1 MAELTR
7 TAVVYARLNS
17 TTLKTFI
24 EVEEKYK
31 EILSYLVE
39 YAVDRKIK
47 SHIRLRLD
55 NYEILTKKYP
65 QLPTHYIY
73 TACQDATDRA
83 KSFLKRKEEGRA
95 YTDYPEVRN
104 VTIWLDDVLWKMKGY
119 TRLRIST
126 HKGRIELEIEP
137 HKQFWKYVNG
147 GWVLSSGSKIKI
159 DRRNKRLLIYLTFT
173 KEVQEYKPTTFIS
186 VDVNENNVTALID
199 GKAYLFQTDMGKTVQ
214 GYYYRRKSIQERYDK
229 RFGVKSR
236 EKNKVMKKLKERK
249 KKNDT
254 RYKNANILVREA
266 KKRKAGI
273 VSEDLGENVAN
284 EMLKHIRD
292 KELRHRIY
300 QASFNGTQKAIEEKA
315 KEQGVPVYRVDPRY
329 TSKLCPIHHV
339 EINYGK
345 DRHGVCKVGGE
356 IWHRDVVAVYNI
368 LSRLGDGSTAPS
380 PGEDKLNLNVSPVP
394 LGMKA
399 THDPIVIEKKL
410 WARRKSLEEMKIE
423 KLRNNL
429 KHHKKAKNTL

>member
-7 TAVVYARLNS
+7 TVIVTASLNS

-31 EILSYLVE
+31 EILSYLVK
-39 YAVDRKIK
+39 YAVDKKIK
-47 SHIRLRLD
+47 SHVRLRMD
-55 NYEILTKKYP
+55 NYKVLTTKYP
-65 QLPTHYIY
+65 QLPVHYIY
-73 TACQDATDRA
+73 TASQDATARA
-83 KSFLKRKEEGRA
+83 KSFLKKKEEGKA
-95 YTDYPEVRN
+95 YTEHPEVRN
-104 VTIWLDDVLWKMKGY
+104 VSIWLDDVLWKMKGY
-119 TRLRIST
+119 TTLSIST

-137 HKQFWKYVNG
+137 HKQFWKYVNS

-159 DRRNKRLLIYLTFT
+159 DKRNKRLLIYLTFT
-173 KEVQEYKPTTFIS
+173 KEVEEYKPASFIS
-186 VDVNENNVTALID
+186 VDVNENNITALIG

-236 EKNKVMKKLKERK
+236 EKNKVMKKLKEGK
-249 KKNDT
+249 KKKDT
-254 RYKNANILVREA
+254 KYKNANILVNEA
-266 KKRKAGI
+266 KERQEGI
-273 VSEDLGENVAN
+273 VLEDLGENVAN
-284 EMLKHIRD
+284 EMLKHIKD

-329 TSKLCPIHHV
+329 TSKLCPIHHYP
-339 EINYGK
+339 INYGK

-356 IWHRDVVAVYNI
+356 VWHRDVVAVYNI

-380 PGEDKLNLNVSPVP
+380 LGENKLNLHVSPVP

-410 WARRKSLEEMKIE
+410 WARRKSLEQMKIE
-423 KLRNNL
+423 RLTNIP
-429 KHHKKAKNTL
+429 KHHKVTKITL

>member
-1 MAELTR
+1 MVELTR
-7 TAVVYARLNS
+7 TVIVSARLDS
-17 TTLKTFI
+17 ITLQTFI

-31 EILSYLVE
+31 EMLSYLVK
-39 YAVDRKIK
+39 YAVDKKIK
-47 SHIRLRLD
+47 SHVRLRLD
-55 NYEILTKKYP
+55 NYEVLTTKYP
-65 QLPTHYIY
+65 QLPVHYIY
-73 TACQDATDRA
+73 TASQDATARA
-83 KSFLKRKEEGRA
+83 KSFLKKKEEGRA

-126 HKGRIELEIEP
+126 HKGRVELEIDP
-137 HKQFWKYVNG
+137 HKQYWKYVNS

-159 DRRNKRLLIYLTFT
+159 DRRNKRLLIYLTFS
-173 KEVQEYKPTTFIS
+173 KEVEEYKPTSFIS
-186 VDVNENNVTALID
+186 VDVNENNLTALID

-229 RFGVKSR
+229 KFGVKSR

-249 KKNDT
+249 KKKDIK
-254 RYKNANILVREA
+254 YKNANILVGEA
-266 KKRKAGI
+266 KKRKEGI
-273 VSEDLGENVAN
+273 VLEDLEENVGN

-315 KEQGVPVYRVDPRY
+315 KEQGVPVYYVDPRY
-329 TSKLCPIHHV
+329 TSKLCPIHRV

-356 IWHRDVVAVYNI
+356 VWHRDVAAVYNI

-380 PGEDKLNLNVSPVP
+380 LGESKFNLHVSPVP

-399 THDPIVIEKKL
+399 THDPIVIKKKL
-410 WARRKSLEEMKIE
+410 WGRRKSLEQMKLEMLESIS
-423 KLRNNL
+423 N
-429 KHHKKAKNTL
+429 HHKANKIAL

>member
-1 MAELTR
+1 MVTVTR
-7 TAVVYARLNS
+7 TVIVTAKLNS
-17 TTLKTFI
+17 TILRIFT

-31 EILSYLVE
+31 EMLSYLVR
-39 YAVDRKIK
+39 YAIDRKIK
-47 SHIRLRLD
+47 SHVCLRLD
-55 NYEILTKKYP
+55 NYKDLTKKYP
-65 QLPTHYIY
+65 QMPVHYIY
-73 TACQDATDRA
+73 TASQDATTRV
-83 KSFLKRKEEGRA
+83 KSFMKKKEEGRV

-104 VTIWLDDVLWKMKGY
+104 VSIWLDDHLWNLKGY

-137 HKQFWKYVNG
+137 HKQYWKYVNS
-147 GWVLSSGSKIKI
+147 GWVLSSGCRIKI

-173 KEVQEYKPTTFIS
+173 KEVEEYKPTSFIS
-186 VDVNENNVTALID
+186 VDVNENNITALID
-199 GKAYLFQTDMGKTVQ
+199 GKAYLFETDMGKTVQ

-229 RFGVKSR
+229 TFGAKSR
-236 EKNKVMKKLKERK
+236 EKNKVMKKLKEGEK
-249 KKNDT
+249 KKDT
-254 RYKNANILVREA
+254 KYKNANILVREA
-266 KKRKAGI
+266 KKRQEGI
-273 VSEDLGENVAN
+273 VLEDLGENVAN

-315 KEQGVPVYRVDPRY
+315 KEEGVPVYRVDPRY

-339 EINYGK
+339 EIEYGK
-345 DRHGVCKVGGE
+345 DRHGVCKAGGE

-380 PGEDKLNLNVSPVP
+380 LGEDKLNLHVSPVP

-410 WARRKSLEEMKIE
+410 WARWKSLEEMKLE

-429 KHHKKAKNTL
+429 KHPKKAKITL

>member
-1 MAELTR
+1 MVTVSR
-7 TAVVYARLNS
+7 TVVVYTRLNS
-17 TTLKTFI
+17 TTLRIFT
-24 EVEEKYK
+24 EVEEKYR
-31 EILSYLVE
+31 EMLIYLVK

-47 SHIRLRLD
+47 SHVRLRLD
-55 NYEILTKKYP
+55 NYEVSTKKYP
-65 QLPTHYIY
+65 QMPVHYIY

-83 KSFLKRKEEGRA
+83 KSFLKKKEEGRT

-104 VTIWLDDVLWKMKGY
+104 VTIWLDDHLWKMKGY

-126 HKGRIELEIEP
+126 LKGRIELEIDP
-137 HKQFWKYVNG
+137 HKQYWKYVNS
-147 GWVLSSGSKIKI
+147 GWVLSSVCRIKI
-159 DRRNKRLLIYLTFT
+159 DRRNKRLLVYLTFT
-173 KEVQEYKPTTFIS
+173 KEVEEYKPLSFIS
-186 VDVNENNVTALID
+186 VDINENNLTALID
-199 GKAYLFQTDMGKTVQ
+199 GKAYLFQTDMGKTVL
-214 GYYYRRKSIQERYDK
+214 GYFYRRKSIQERYDK
-229 RFGVKSR
+229 RFGAKSR
-236 EKNKVMKKLKERK
+236 EKRKVMKKLKERK
-249 KKNDT
+249 RKNDT
-254 RYKNANILVREA
+254 KYKNANILVREA
-266 KKRKAGI
+266 KKRKEGI
-273 VSEDLGENVAN
+273 VLEDLGENVAN

-339 EINYGK
+339 EIQYGK
-345 DRHGVCKVGGE
+345 DRHGVCKIGGE

-368 LSRLGDGSTAPS
+368 LSRLGDGSNAPS
-380 PGEDKLNLNVSPVP
+380 LGESKSNLHVSPVP

-410 WARRKSLEEMKIE
+410 WARRKSLEEMKLE

-429 KHHKKAKNTL
+429 KHHKKAKITL

>member
-1 MAELTR
+1 MMELSR
-7 TAVVYARLNS
+7 TVVVYARLDS
-17 TTLKTFI
+17 ITLRIFT

-31 EILSYLVE
+31 EILTYLVE

-47 SHIRLRLD
+47 SHVRLRMD
-55 NYEILTKKYP
+55 NYKVLTSKYP
-65 QLPTHYIY
+65 QLPVHYIY

-83 KSFLKRKEEGRA
+83 KSFLKKKEEGRA

-137 HKQFWKYVNG
+137 HKQYWKYVNG

-159 DRRNKRLLIYLTFT
+159 DRRNKRLLVYLTFT
-173 KEVQEYKPTTFIS
+173 KEVEEYKPLSFIS
-186 VDVNENNVTALID
+186 VDVNENNLTALID
-199 GKAYLFQTDMGKTVQ
+199 GRAYLFETDMGKTVQ

-229 RFGVKSR
+229 KFGVKSR

-249 KKNDT
+249 KKKDT

-266 KKRKAGI
+266 KKRKEGI
-273 VSEDLGENVAN
+273 VLEDLGENVAN
-284 EMLKHIRD
+284 NMLKHIRD

-315 KEQGVPVYRVDPRY
+315 KEQGVPVYYVDPRY

-339 EINYGK
+339 EIEYGK
-345 DRHGVCKVGGE
+345 DRHGVCKAGGE

-380 PGEDKLNLNVSPVP
+380 LGESKLNLHVSPVP

-399 THDPIVIEKKL
+399 AHDPIVIEKKL
-410 WARRKSLEEMKIE
+410 WGRRKSLEQMKLERLTNIS
-423 KLRNNL
+423 N
-429 KHHKKAKNTL
+429 HHKVYKNTL

>member
-1 MAELTR
+1 MAEVTR
-7 TAVVYARLNS
+7 TVVVYARLDF

-31 EILSYLVE
+31 EMLTYLVK
-39 YAVDRKIK
+39 YAVDKKIK

-55 NYEILTKKYP
+55 NYKVLTSKYP
-65 QLPTHYIY
+65 QLPVHYIY
-73 TACQDATDRA
+73 TACQDATGRA
-83 KSFLKRKEEGRA
+83 KSFLKKKEEGRA
-95 YTDYPEVRN
+95 YTEYPEVKS
-104 VTIWLDDVLWKMKGY
+104 VSIWLDDVLWKMKGY
-119 TRLRIST
+119 TELRIST

-137 HKQFWKYVNG
+137 HKQYWKYING
-147 GWVLSSGSKIKI
+147 GWVLSSGCRIKI

-173 KEVQEYKPTTFIS
+173 KEVEEYKPDSFIS
-186 VDVNENNVTALID
+186 VDVNENNLTALIG
-199 GKAYLFQTDMGKTVQ
+199 GKAYLFETDMGKTVQ

-229 RFGVKSR
+229 KFGVKSR
-236 EKNKVMKKLKERK
+236 EKRKVMKKLKERK
-249 KKNDT
+249 RKNDT

-266 KKRKAGI
+266 KERKEGI
-273 VSEDLGENVAN
+273 VLEDLGENVAN
-284 EMLKHIRD
+284 EMLKHIKD

-345 DRHGVCKVGGE
+345 DRHGVCKIGGE
-356 IWHRDVVAVYNI
+356 VWHRDVAAVYNI
-368 LSRLGDGSTAPS
+368 LSRLGDGSNAPS
-380 PGEDKLNLNVSPVP
+380 LGEDKLNLHVSPVP

-410 WARRKSLEEMKIE
+410 WARRKSLEQMKLE
-423 KLRNNL
+423 KLANISN
-429 KHHKKAKNTL
+429 HHKTFKITL

>member
-1 MAELTR
+1 MELAR
-7 TAVVYARLNS
+7 TVVVNARLNFH
-17 TTLKTFI
+17 TLKTLT
-24 EVEEKYK
+24 EAEEKYK
-31 EILSYLVE
+31 EMLIFLVK
-39 YAVDRKIK
+39 YAVDKKIK

-55 NYEILTKKYP
+55 NYKVLRNKYP
-65 QLPTHYIY
+65 QLPAHYIY
-73 TACQDATDRA
+73 TASQDAADRA
-83 KSFLKRKEEGRA
+83 KSFLKLKEKGKA
-95 YTDYPEVRN
+95 YTDYPKVVN
-104 VTIWLDDVLWKMKGY
+104 VSIWLDDILWKLEGY
-119 TRLRIST
+119 TKLRIST
-126 HKGRIELEIEP
+126 HKGHVKLDIEP
-137 HKQFWKYVNG
+137 HKQFWKYVNS
-147 GWVLSSGSKIKI
+147 GWVLSSGCRIKI
-159 DRRNKRLLIYLTFT
+159 DKRNKRLLIYLTFT
-173 KEVQEYKPTTFIS
+173 KEVEEYKPVSFIS
-186 VDVNENNVTALID
+186 VDVNENNLTALID
-199 GKAYLFQTDMGKTVQ
+199 GKAYLFETNMGKTVQ

-254 RYKNANILVREA
+254 KYKNVNILVREA
-266 KKRKAGI
+266 KERKGGI
-273 VSEDLGENVAN
+273 VLEDLGENVAN

-315 KEQGVPVYRVDPRY
+315 KEQGVPVYYVDPRY

-339 EINYGK
+339 EIEYGK

-380 PGEDKLNLNVSPVP
+380 LGEGKLNLHVSPVP

-410 WARRKSLEEMKIE
+410 WARRKSLEEMKLERI
-423 KLRNNL
+423 RSNL
-429 KHHKKAKNTL
+429 KHDKVTKITL